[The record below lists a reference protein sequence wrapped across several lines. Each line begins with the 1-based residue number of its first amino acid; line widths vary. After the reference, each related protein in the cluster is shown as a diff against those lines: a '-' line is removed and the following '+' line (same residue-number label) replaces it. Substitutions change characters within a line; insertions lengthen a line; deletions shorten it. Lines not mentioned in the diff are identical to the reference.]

1 MRSSGRML
9 KLAPMT
15 PTLSPKRAEDA
26 RKRADVGERER
37 TEIAANIADRCEMK
51 LAAFKSIA
59 AVCLTIGVSCS
70 MYGRVSAQTP
80 SEFYKNKQIRMI
92 IGHSAGNDYDLAGRF
107 LARYLAKHIP
117 GEPTI
122 IVQNM
127 PAAASIAAANY
138 LYAQAPRDGTVLGSF
153 SRNVPSQARMGQA
166 NLEADPRRFNW
177 LGATSLPARVCVRWV
192 TAPVKTPADLFT
204 QEFIVGGAGAGSS
217 LSILPTVFN
226 HVLGTKF
233 RLILGYKGTT
243 DTVLAMERGELQ
255 GACASYG
262 QFRVYENLIR
272 DGKLTFLLR
281 AEESPIPEIPEV
293 PSIFDFA
300 KTTEQRQLMR
310 FIFSST
316 EFGRPYVFP
325 PDVPRER
332 VETMRKAFAETL
344 QDPALLA
351 EATRMKMDMSYR
363 PPDDL
368 ERLVA
373 GLYETPPDLIETVK
387 KLVPN
392 LQ

>member
-1 MRSSGRML
+1 
-9 KLAPMT
+9 
-15 PTLSPKRAEDA
+15 
-26 RKRADVGERER
+26 
-37 TEIAANIADRCEMK
+37 
-51 LAAFKSIA
+51 
-59 AVCLTIGVSCS
+59 
-70 MYGRVSAQTP
+70 
-80 SEFYKNKQIRMI
+80 MI
-92 IGHSAGNDYDLAGRF
+92 VGHSVGNDYDLAARF
-107 LARYLAKHIP
+107 LARYLTKHIP

-127 PAAASIAAANY
+127 PAAASIAAANF

-166 NLEADPRRFNW
+166 NLDADPRRFSW

-233 RLILGYKGTT
+233 RLVLGYKGTT
-243 DTVLAMERGELQ
+243 DVVLAMERGEVQ

-262 QFRVYENLIR
+262 QFRIYEQHIR
-272 DGKLTFLLR
+272 DGKMLFLLR
-281 AEESPIPEIPEV
+281 AEESPIPEIPDV

-300 KTTEQRQLMR
+300 KATEQRQLMR

-325 PDVPRER
+325 PDVPKDR
-332 VETMRKAFAETL
+332 VEIMRKAFAEAL
-344 QDPALLA
+344 QDPELIA

-363 PPDDL
+363 PPDQL
-368 ERLVA
+368 ERLVTQ
-373 GLYETPPDLIETVK
+373 LYETPDGLIETVK

-392 LQ
+392 QQ